1 MFSTFVFSLT
11 LCHIVLFSLQMGR
24 CFETDNA
31 EVISVAQAVCSHKQK
46 EAVREAHNLLQ
57 KSNTQGII
65 TEDCLPSNRKDY
77 EGQTPPRSGLP
88 PGGKSESENEKQY
101 KMILLEYGE
110 FLSSSNN
117 VDAIDVLRV
126 FLLELLSS
134 QSELRAELA
143 SLRIDIIGS
152 PLDPLQVCVCV
163 CVCCVCVCVFIY
175 MCVCVCVFVHACV
188 CACMCVFACVCVRVF
203 AYMCVCICTHVC
215 VNMCVCA
222 YKYSFMQL
230 QM

>member
-1 MFSTFVFSLT
+1 
-11 LCHIVLFSLQMGR
+11 MGR
-24 CFETDNA
+24 CFETNNA

-46 EAVREAHNLLQ
+46 EAVREVHNLLK

-65 TEDCLPSNRKDY
+65 TEDCLPSNRKDC

-88 PGGKSESENEKQY
+88 LCGESEIENEKQC

-110 FLSSSNN
+110 FLSSSNH

-163 CVCCVCVCVFIY
+163 LLYIYIYVCV
-175 MCVCVCVFVHACV
+175 CV
-188 CACMCVFACVCVRVF
+188 CACMCVCMHACVCMCMCLH
-203 AYMCVCICTHVC
+203 MCVCICTHVC
-215 VNMCVCA
+215 V
-222 YKYSFMQL
+222 
-230 QM
+230 

>member
-65 TEDCLPSNRKDY
+65 TEDCLPSNRKDC

-88 PGGKSESENEKQY
+88 PGGESESENEKQY

-163 CVCCVCVCVFIY
+163 CVCVCVFIY
-175 MCVCVCVFVHACV
+175 MCVCVCACMCVCMHVCVCMCV
-188 CACMCVFACVCVRVF
+188 CACVCIYICVCVFAR
-203 AYMCVCICTHVC
+203 MCV
-215 VNMCVCA
+215 
-222 YKYSFMQL
+222 
-230 QM
+230 

>member
-1 MFSTFVFSLT
+1 
-11 LCHIVLFSLQMGR
+11 MGR

-57 KSNTQGII
+57 KNNTQGII
-65 TEDCLPSNRKDY
+65 TEECLPSNRKDC

-88 PGGKSESENEKQY
+88 PGSESESENEKQC

-110 FLSSSNN
+110 FLSSSNH

-163 CVCCVCVCVFIY
+163 C
-175 MCVCVCVFVHACV
+175 ACV
-188 CACMCVFACVCVRVF
+188 
-203 AYMCVCICTHVC
+203 
-215 VNMCVCA
+215 
-222 YKYSFMQL
+222 
-230 QM
+230 